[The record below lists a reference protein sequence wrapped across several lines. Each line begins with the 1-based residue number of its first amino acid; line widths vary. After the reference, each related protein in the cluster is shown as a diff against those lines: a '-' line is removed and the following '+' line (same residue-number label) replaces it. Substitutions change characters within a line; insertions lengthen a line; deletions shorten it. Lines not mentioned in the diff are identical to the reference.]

1 MASYKKYVMI
11 GVTTILLPLGKWVL
25 QKVISKLTEKP
36 EQDSAAEETRSSLP
50 LGGSLRGGHD
60 NVGKRE

>member
-11 GVTTILLPLGKWVL
+11 GVTTILLPLGKWVF
-25 QKVISKLTEKP
+25 QKVMSKLIKES

-50 LGGSLRGGHD
+50 RGGSLRGGHD